1 MSNRKRR
8 LFTLTIA
15 IATTLS
21 ITIPTV
27 PQAYADTSDDLA
39 AARSR
44 LEVIGAQSSSSM
56 RDLESL
62 TGRLEQTQGE
72 IAEKTE
78 EISARQATLS
88 QYLSCEYKGGPTGTL
103 QVLFNS
109 SSFEELVSRVFYMN
123 KVAKQQADTI
133 KQVKELKDQLG
144 QKQTQQQ
151 ANLTATQK
159 KVDELNKQRARA
171 AELVNSLDARMRDEL
186 RAEAQTNENLSAG
199 IEASQSEQ
207 IAPVIP
213 ERPQAGDNGESD
225 SNRPQSAPQ
234 SQSAPNPQP
243 APQPQPQPAPQPQPQ
258 PEPQPAPQSTPM
270 PNANAVVQRAYG
282 KLGCSYVWG
291 ATGPDAFDCSGFV
304 GYCLTGT
311 YTRIGTT
318 YDFMKW
324 PTVTNPQP
332 GDVVVSPTHTGIYIG
347 NGQMIHASTPATGVI
362 IGPVQS
368 GMKYVRYPG

>member
-21 ITIPTV
+21 ITIPIV

-39 AARSR
+39 TARSR

-88 QYLSCEYKGGPTGTL
+88 RHLSSEYKGGPTGTL

-133 KQVKELKDQLG
+133 KQVKELKDQLA

-151 ANLTATQK
+151 TNLTATQK

-186 RAEAQTNENLSAG
+186 RAEAQANENLSAG

-213 ERPQAGDNGESD
+213 ERPQAGDNGAAD

-234 SQSAPNPQP
+234 SQSTPNPQP
-243 APQPQPQPAPQPQPQ
+243 APQPQ
-258 PEPQPAPQSTPM
+258 PQPAPQSTPM

-324 PTVTNPQP
+324 PTVANPQP
-332 GDVVVSPTHTGIYIG
+332 GNVAVSPTHTGIYIG

>member
-56 RDLESL
+56 CDLESL

-88 QYLSCEYKGGPTGTL
+88 RHLSSEYKGGPTGTL

-133 KQVKELKDQLG
+133 KQVKELKDQLA

-151 ANLTATQK
+151 TNLTATQK

-171 AELVNSLDARMRDEL
+171 AELVNSLNARMRDEL

-213 ERPQAGDNGESD
+213 ERPQAGDNGATD

-234 SQSAPNPQP
+234 SQTAPNPQP
-243 APQPQPQPAPQPQPQ
+243 EPQAQPAPTPQPR
-258 PEPQPAPQSTPM
+258 PEPQPAPQPAPM
-270 PNANAVVQRAYG
+270 PNANAIVQRAYG

-332 GDVVVSPTHTGIYIG
+332 GDVAVSPTHTGIYIG